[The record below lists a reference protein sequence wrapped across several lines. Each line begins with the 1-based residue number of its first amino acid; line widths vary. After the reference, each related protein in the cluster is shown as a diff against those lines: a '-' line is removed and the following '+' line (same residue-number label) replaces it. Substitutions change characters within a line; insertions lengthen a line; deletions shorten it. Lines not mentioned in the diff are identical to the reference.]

1 MRGTRTRHSAVDE
14 QGSLLD
20 PRFKTLTHLP
30 ADTIDHLSQSIQGEM
45 VEILQQRNADDMDS
59 PVVESA
65 ATEPPPK
72 REKEAS
78 FEEILW

>member
-1 MRGTRTRHSAVDE
+1 MLVAIPCAGHSLNLTVQDALAV
-14 QGSLLD
+14 
-20 PRFKTLTHLP
+20 LTDLP
-30 ADTIDHLSQSIQGEM
+30 ADTIDDISQSIQGEM